1 MNFELFK
8 FKVDSV
14 ISDKEDIAEMWKDY
28 YHNSRYS
35 LDEKWKIY
43 QYLDWGSVLKPNMYA
58 SCIRISLDLV
68 IDFCDI
74 DYWERNSALSPVDIY
89 KSLMDVFDIDENTA
103 RKAILDNYWNVGVI
117 IYDW

>member
-1 MNFELFK
+1 MNFESFK

-14 ISDKEDIAEMWKDY
+14 ISDKEDITEMWKDY
-28 YHNSRYS
+28 YHSSRYS
-35 LDEKWKIY
+35 LNEKWKIY
-43 QYLDWGSVLKPNMYA
+43 QYLDWGSVLELNRCA
-58 SCIRISLDLV
+58 SSIRISPDLV

-74 DYWERNSALSPVDIY
+74 DYWERNSSLSPVDLCEALI
-89 KSLMDVFDIDENTA
+89 KVFDIDENTA